1 MIISASR
8 RTDIPA
14 FYSRWFFNRLNQ
26 GFVMV
31 RNPMN
36 PQSVTK
42 ISLNPH
48 LIDCIVFWTKN
59 PKNMINQLDRLKGY
73 HYYFLFTITSYG
85 PVLEKHLPPK
95 AEVIETFIELSREIG
110 KEKVIWRYDPVLIT
124 DTMDEK
130 YHCRHFDY
138 IARELHPY
146 TEKCILSFLD
156 MYKKCERNLKGF
168 NIREL
173 DAGEMVR
180 LAGKLNRAAR
190 RWNIEMVTCAEEI
203 DLSHIGIN
211 HGKCIDDRLISRISG
226 VQLEVKKDT
235 HQRKT
240 CCCVE
245 SIDIGAY
252 NTCSHMCL
260 YCYANSDARVVQKNM
275 SRHYWESPL
284 LLGKLSPGDKIAER
298 EIDSFRNPQR
308 NLFNCSKSNT

>member
-14 FYSRWFFNRLNQ
+14 LYSQWFFNRLNQ

-36 PQSVTK
+36 PHLVSK
-42 ISLNPH
+42 ISLNPQ

-59 PKNMINQLDRLKGY
+59 PKNMIKQLDRLKGY

-85 PVLEKHLPPK
+85 PDLEKHLPPK
-95 AEVIETFIELSREIG
+95 DEVIETFIGLSRQIG
-110 KEKVIWRYDPVLIT
+110 KEKVIWRYDPILIT
-124 DTMDEK
+124 DTIDEE
-130 YHCRHFDY
+130 YHYHHFDY
-138 IARELHPY
+138 IARKLHPY
-146 TEKCILSFLD
+146 TEKCIISFLD

-173 DAGEMVR
+173 DGGEMAR
-180 LAGKLNRAAR
+180 LAGRLNQAAQH
-190 RWNIEMVTCAEEI
+190 WNIEMVTCAEEV
-203 DLSHIGIN
+203 DLSPVGIN
-211 HGKCIDDRLISRISG
+211 QGKCIDDGLISRIIG
-226 VQLEVKKDT
+226 VPLKVKKDT

-240 CCCVE
+240 CQCVE

-260 YCYANSDARVVQKNM
+260 YCYANSDTRVVQKNM
-275 SRHYWESPL
+275 TRHYCESPL

-298 EIDSFRNPQR
+298 EIDSFRKVQR
-308 NLFNCSKSNT
+308 DLF

>member
-14 FYSRWFFNRLNQ
+14 FYSQWFFNRLNQ

-36 PQSVTK
+36 PQLVSK
-42 ISLNPH
+42 ISLNPQ

-59 PKNMINQLDRLKGY
+59 PGNMMKHLDQLKGY

-85 PVLEKHLPPK
+85 PDLEKYLPPK
-95 AEVIETFIELSREIG
+95 DEVIEIFIELSRKLG

-124 DTMDEK
+124 DTIDEE
-130 YHCRHFDY
+130 YHYHHFDY
-138 IARELHPY
+138 IARKLHPY
-146 TEKCILSFLD
+146 TERCIISFLD

-168 NIREL
+168 NIKEL
-173 DAGEMVR
+173 DTKEMVQ
-180 LAGKLNRAAR
+180 LAGRLNRVAR
-190 RWNIEMVTCAEEI
+190 RCDIEMVTCAEEV
-203 DLSHIGIN
+203 DLSPQDIS
-211 HGKCIDDRLISRISG
+211 HGKCIDDQLISRITG
-226 VQLEVKKDT
+226 VQLEVKKDK

-240 CCCVE
+240 CRCVE

-260 YCYANSDARVVQKNM
+260 YCYANSDARAVQKNTA
-275 SRHYWESPL
+275 RHHWESPL
-284 LLGKLSPGDKIAER
+284 LLGKLSPGDKIIER
-298 EIDSFRNPQR
+298 KFESFRKVQR
-308 NLFNCSKSNT
+308 DLF

>member
-14 FYSRWFFNRLNQ
+14 FYSQWFFNRLNQ

-36 PQSVTK
+36 PQLVSK
-42 ISLNPH
+42 ISLNPQ

-59 PKNMINQLDRLKGY
+59 PKNMIKQLDQLKGY

-85 PVLEKHLPPK
+85 HDLEKHLPPK
-95 AEVIETFIELSREIG
+95 DEVIETFIELSREIG
-110 KEKVIWRYDPVLIT
+110 KKKVIWRYDPILIS
-124 DTMDEK
+124 DTIDEE
-130 YHCRHFDY
+130 YHYHHFDN
-138 IARELHPY
+138 IARKLHPY
-146 TEKCILSFLD
+146 TERCIISLLD

-168 NIREL
+168 NIKEL
-173 DAGEMVR
+173 EPGEMVQ
-180 LAGKLNRAAR
+180 LAGRLNQAAQ

-203 DLSHIGIN
+203 DLSHQGIH
-211 HGKCIDDRLISRISG
+211 HGKCIDDQLISRITG
-226 VQLEVKKDT
+226 AHLEVKKDT

-240 CCCVE
+240 CRCVE

-275 SRHYWESPL
+275 TRHYWESPL
-284 LLGKLSPGDKIAER
+284 LLGKLSPGDKIIER
-298 EIDSFRNPQR
+298 KIESFRNSQR
-308 NLFNCSKSNT
+308 DLF